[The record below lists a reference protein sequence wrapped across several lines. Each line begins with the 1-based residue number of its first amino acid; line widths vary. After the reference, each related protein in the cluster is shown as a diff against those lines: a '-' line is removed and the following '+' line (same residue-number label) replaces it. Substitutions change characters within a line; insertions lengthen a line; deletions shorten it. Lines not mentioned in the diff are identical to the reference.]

1 MDEAAVA
8 RRLSRLRETLATQ
21 ATRGPVTVCAVTKG
35 FGAEAI
41 RVAQRLGCDAIGE
54 NYAQEAVT
62 KLSEVGE
69 AHPPLHFIG
78 RLQTNKVRSLA
89 NIVAVWQSVD
99 RVGLIDEIAK
109 RAPAARIYVQVNAT
123 GEPDK
128 GGCAESDVA
137 ALVGRARGAGLV
149 VEGLMVVGPTVP
161 HAAETRRAFATVR
174 RLADDLALQ
183 GCSMGM
189 SGDLEIA
196 LAEGATLVRVGSALF
211 GDRP

>member
-8 RRLSRLRETLATQ
+8 RRLGHLRELLGAQ

-35 FGAEAI
+35 FGPDAMRLAH
-41 RVAQRLGCDAIGE
+41 RLGCDAVGE

-62 KLSEVGE
+62 KLAEVGDE
-69 AHPPLHFIG
+69 HPPLHFIG
-78 RLQTNKVRSLA
+78 RLQSNKVRSLA
-89 NIVAVWQSVD
+89 NLVAVWQSVD

-128 GGCAESDVA
+128 GGCEVIDA
-137 ALVGRARGAGLV
+137 ASLVDRARAAGLM

-161 HAAETRRAFATVR
+161 HEAETRRAFATVR

-211 GDRP
+211 GDRA